1 MSVVTADLLDRLR
14 TASPE
19 VTVAGDLVLDG
30 WWTGTVDR
38 VTREAPAP
46 VVDVAERS
54 YAPGGAANTAVN
66 LAALGARVRLV
77 GLVGDDADGRRLLD
91 LLVAGG
97 VDTSGVVVSP
107 RVRTTAKNRILAAD
121 QVLVRVDEQQSEPY
135 PTDVLEDVARAV
147 RDAAGRAVL
156 VVCDYGVGV
165 LEGPV
170 RTALLSAA
178 ARAPLTVVDAHDL
191 RRWADL
197 RPDLVTP
204 NAGEVAALVGVPH
217 LAARET
223 DRAAA
228 VVAHADA
235 VLAASGAAAAVVT
248 LDSAGTVLVAPGE
261 EPHRTQAEP
270 ATEKQASGAG
280 DTFVAALTLARAA
293 GLPLP
298 ACQEVAQAAADVVVQ
313 RFGTSVCDVADLATR
328 LAARTGAHPAG
339 GAGTGPV
346 LPPDELLARLDA
358 DRRAGRRIVFTNG
371 CFDVLHRG
379 HTTYLEQA
387 RRLGD
392 VLVVALNDDDSVR
405 RLKGPERPINAAEDR
420 AAVIAA
426 LACVDY
432 VTVFGTDTPIPL
444 IERIRPDVY
453 AKGGDYTPEMLAEAE
468 AVRAYGGE
476 LRMLDYVAH
485 HSTTAMVERIRWDVP
500 QPAERAAG
508 AS

>member
-1 MSVVTADLLDRLR
+1 MSVVTADLLTRLR
-14 TASPE
+14 GAAPE
-19 VTVAGDLVLDG
+19 VTVVGDLVLDG

-46 VVDVAERS
+46 VVDVAERC
-54 YAPGGAANTAVN
+54 YVPGGAANTAAN

-91 LLVAGG
+91 LLAEAG
-97 VDTSGVVVSP
+97 VDTDGVVVSG

-135 PTDVLEDVARAV
+135 PAPVLEDVAAAV
-147 RDAAGRAVL
+147 RRAAPGPGDGRAL
-156 VVCDYGVGV
+156 VVCDYGVGM

-170 RTALLSAA
+170 RDAVLSPA
-178 ARAPLTVVDAHDL
+178 ARPALTVVDAHDL

-204 NAGEVAALVGVPH
+204 NAGEVAALLDVPH
-217 LAARET
+217 LVARGG

-228 VVAHADA
+228 VLAQRDA

-248 LDSAGTVLVAPGE
+248 LDAAGTVLVAPGE
-261 EPHRTQAEP
+261 EPHRTVAEP

-280 DTFVAALTLARAA
+280 DTFVAALTVARAA

-298 ACQEVAQAAADVVVQ
+298 VCQEVAQAAADVVVQ
-313 RFGTSVCDVADLATR
+313 QFGTSVCGVADLVER
-328 LAARTGAHPAG
+328 LAARTGRPRS
-339 GAGTGPV
+339 GPV

-387 RRLGD
+387 KQLGD

-405 RLKGPERPINAAEDR
+405 RLKGPERPINGAEDR
-420 AAVIAA
+420 AAVIGA

-476 LRMLDYVAH
+476 LAMLDYVAH
-485 HSTTAMVERIRWDVP
+485 HSTTAMVERIRWDAP
-500 QPAERAAG
+500 QPAERGAG